1 MRSQRGRSPLRIPQR
16 SGAATAAQTR
26 MYASR
31 SALLAQQ
38 LRTEIG
44 SVPSSPHGGPA
55 LVVMM
60 GLPGVGKSYCARLLC
75 ERLGAALVASDE
87 LRSRLFVAAS
97 YADEENRA
105 IFAAIEALVD
115 QLLAEGHRVVVD
127 ATNLLARNRAGTVAA
142 AKRRGAPILFVRVS
156 APEAETRERLLSR
169 SASRAAGD
177 HSEADERVYER
188 MRAQP
193 FEPPAEGFLELVNGT
208 GLAGGIDTVVAAV
221 DAATR

>member
-1 MRSQRGRSPLRIPQR
+1 VRRPRRR

-26 MYASR
+26 LYASR
-31 SALLAQQ
+31 SELLAQQ
-38 LRTEIG
+38 LRSEIA
-44 SVPSSPHGGPA
+44 SVPSRPHGQPA
-55 LVVMM
+55 LVIVM

-75 ERLGAALVASDE
+75 ERLGAAHVASDE

-105 IFAAIEALVD
+105 IFAAVEALVD
-115 QLLAEGHRVVVD
+115 HLLADGHRIVVD
-127 ATNLLARNRAGTVAA
+127 ATNLLARNRAGTVRA
-142 AKRRGAPILFVRVS
+142 AKRRGVPIVFVRVS
-156 APEAETRERLLSR
+156 APEAEIRARLLSR

-177 HSEADERVYER
+177 HSDADERVYEW

-193 FEPPAEGFLELVNGT
+193 FEPPVEGFLELVNGT
-208 GLAGGIDTVVAAV
+208 ELAGGIDAVVQAI

>member
-1 MRSQRGRSPLRIPQR
+1 
-16 SGAATAAQTR
+16 

-38 LRTEIG
+38 LSTEIG

-193 FEPPAEGFLELVNGT
+193 FEPPTEGFLELVNGT
-208 GLAGGIDTVVAAV
+208 GLAGGVDTVVAAV